1 MPAQVEVE
9 HHLVNN
15 FADGLMKAGVVFP
28 FVRWCNPG
36 NSQEKRA
43 EHEMCIRDSINTD
56 IGIRLVGFR
65 NHILKSKKGTGHLI
79 PSPVI
84 NNSL

>member
-1 MPAQVEVE
+1 MQVLLARKY
-9 HHLVNN
+9 H
-15 FADGLMKAGVVFP
+15 
-28 FVRWCNPG
+28 
-36 NSQEKRA
+36 
-43 EHEMCIRDSINTD
+43 INTD